1 MLSKNMITM
10 QKDVFSNDIPTVVK
24 GLLFLLSCLINH
36 FLGYW
41 KDKHFVRSKYRILKQ
56 MGLNSILT
64 RIWDYN
70 KVYSESSIS
79 VKYLRSLKISKF
91 YKIVV
96 FKQKK
101 TIELTQN
108 CTI

>member
-1 MLSKNMITM
+1 
-10 QKDVFSNDIPTVVK
+10 
-24 GLLFLLSCLINH
+24 
-36 FLGYW
+36 
-41 KDKHFVRSKYRILKQ
+41 